1 VQLLVVLK
9 FAKKL
14 YKMLRDEKNAEFKDQ
29 IYFALGEMDM
39 REGQD
44 SAAMKN
50 YSSSVYWSVKN
61 NRQKGLSYLRLADMH
76 FVEQDY
82 VKAQKYYD
90 SCVKVLPEDYDEY
103 MS

>member
-1 VQLLVVLK
+1 
-9 FAKKL
+9 
-14 YKMLRDEKNAEFKDQ
+14 
-29 IYFALGEMDM
+29 
-39 REGQD
+39 
-44 SAAMKN
+44 MKN

-103 MS
+103 VVIKNKADGLADLVYHYETVVLKIVFR